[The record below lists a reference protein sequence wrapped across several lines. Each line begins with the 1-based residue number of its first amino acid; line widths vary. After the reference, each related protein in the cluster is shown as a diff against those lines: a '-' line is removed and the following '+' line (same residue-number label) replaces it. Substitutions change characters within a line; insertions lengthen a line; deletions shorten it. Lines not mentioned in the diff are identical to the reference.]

1 VRLAVVLLLCA
12 CALCHGQKGAEI
24 QAASYIAIDA
34 ASGAVLFEKAA
45 DVRRYPASTTKIMTA
60 LLVLESCDL
69 DSIVTAPPD
78 FTFVGESSMNLQPG
92 ERISVRDLLYCILLR
107 SANDGCQ
114 LAALHVSGSEEAFC
128 AKMNQRARRLGAVN
142 TNFVNPHGL
151 HDDRHYS
158 TARDL
163 ALIAREAMRSP
174 FFRHV
179 VATRKH
185 RVDRSV
191 NGEDLWMINRNR
203 LLGPGSKVDGIKT
216 GYTAK
221 SGHCFV
227 GSAEQ
232 GGFRVITVVLDSPD
246 WRADTLALIDRC
258 FASYDRTEVL
268 PSRHVSGRALV
279 RGGTAPTVAALTARE
294 AYALVPRS
302 SPSKPEIKVNLNE
315 VRAPVAP
322 GQKLGELQVV
332 HAGQVVD
339 AVPLIAAERV
349 GVSMQSSISG
359 WSAWTLLFGVFAVA
373 AWRLLRWNPGG

>member
-1 VRLAVVLLLCA
+1 MRLALALLFCA
-12 CALCHGQKGAEI
+12 CVLCHGQKGGEI

-60 LLVLESCDL
+60 LLLLESCDL
-69 DSIVTAPPD
+69 DSYVTAPPD
-78 FTFVGESSMNLQPG
+78 FAFVGESSMNLKPG
-92 ERISVRDLLYCILLR
+92 ERISVKDLLYCILLR

-128 AKMNQRARRLGAVN
+128 AKMTERARSLGAVN

-185 RVDRSV
+185 RVERSI
-191 NGEDLWMINRNR
+191 NGEDLWMVNRNR
-203 LLGPGSKVDGIKT
+203 LLGPGSIVDGIKT

-221 SGHCFV
+221 AGHCFV

-246 WRADTLALIDRC
+246 WRSDTLALINRC
-258 FASYDRTEVL
+258 YASYERTAVL
-268 PSRHVSGRALV
+268 PSRHISGRALV
-279 RGGTAPTVAALTARE
+279 RGGTAPTVAALTERE
-294 AYALVPRS
+294 AYALLPRS
-302 SPSKPEIKVNLNE
+302 SPSKPEIKVKLDE
-315 VRAPVAP
+315 VQAPVAL
-322 GQKLGELQVV
+322 GQKLGELRVV
-332 HAGQVVD
+332 HEGHVVG
-339 AVPLIAAERV
+339 AVPLVAAEEV
-349 GVSMQSSISG
+349 GASVQASISG